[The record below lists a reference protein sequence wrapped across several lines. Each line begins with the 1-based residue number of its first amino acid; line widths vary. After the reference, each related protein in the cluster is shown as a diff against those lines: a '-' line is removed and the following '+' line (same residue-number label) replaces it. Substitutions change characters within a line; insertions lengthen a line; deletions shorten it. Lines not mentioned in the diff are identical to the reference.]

1 MIRKLINKQTNKER
15 YTMNQQE
22 KYIMNQRIQK
32 HGDSLKTIFNLNI
45 DSVKLSKQLFRLEN
59 KAHKL
64 ATDYCNGVVDGDS
77 TEIESQKIL
86 SKVAKLLNTNTFNM
100 FFNFDARGYALKF
113 FEDFSKDKPIHKDWG
128 GYGIIAPDFRE
139 VA

>member
-1 MIRKLINKQTNKER
+1 
-15 YTMNQQE
+15 MNTID
-22 KYIMNQRIQK
+22 KYIMSQRIKK
-32 HGDSLKTIFNLNI
+32 HGDNLKAMFNLDI
-45 DSVKLSKQLFRLEN
+45 DSVKLCKQLFRLEN

-86 SKVAKLLNTNTFNM
+86 SKVATILKTNTFNM
-100 FFNFDARGYALKF
+100 FFNGDARGYALKF
-113 FEDFSKDKPIHKDWG
+113 FENFSKDKPIHKDWG

-139 VA
+139 HS

>member
-1 MIRKLINKQTNKER
+1 
-15 YTMNQQE
+15 MNQQE

-32 HGDSLKTIFNLNI
+32 HGDSLKTIFNLNV

>member
-1 MIRKLINKQTNKER
+1 
-15 YTMNQQE
+15 MNQQE